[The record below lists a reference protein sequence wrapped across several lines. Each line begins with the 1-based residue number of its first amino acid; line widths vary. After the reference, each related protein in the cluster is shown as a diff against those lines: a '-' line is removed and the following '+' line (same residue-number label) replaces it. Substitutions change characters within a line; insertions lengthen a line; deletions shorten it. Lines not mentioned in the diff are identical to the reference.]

1 MRLSTTYICVK
12 DVEKSLQFYKFF
24 LQKEPLYQNDNRWI
38 VFDCGNLL
46 ALYNRKYDE
55 ELIKESHDIHFNQA
69 YIDNF
74 FNEDKYKK
82 NNIVVFNFE
91 VNDFK
96 SEYQRMKSLGI
107 GEVSQI
113 MYVNVHM
120 PYYYFDVIDPVGNIL
135 EVTGHYE
142 GDDTIWD

>member
-1 MRLSTTYICVK
+1 MRLSTTYNCVK

-69 YIDNF
+69 YIDIF
-74 FNEDKYKK
+74 L
-82 NNIVVFNFE
+82 
-91 VNDFK
+91 
-96 SEYQRMKSLGI
+96 MKISI
-107 GEVSQI
+107 KRI
-113 MYVNVHM
+113 
-120 PYYYFDVIDPVGNIL
+120 IL
-135 EVTGHYE
+135 SFL
-142 GDDTIWD
+142 ILKLMI

>member
-82 NNIVVFNFE
+82 NNIVVFNF
-91 VNDFK
+91 VVYVFK
-96 SEYQRMKSLGI
+96 SEYQRIKSLGI

>member
-91 VNDFK
+91 VNDLK
-96 SEYQRMKSLGI
+96 SEYQRIKSLGI